1 MCLVV
6 FCITGCAS
14 LPEEHEQ
21 SVNYA
26 RQARYNEALN
36 FLETN
41 KKSLYGQRD
50 TVLYDLDEGVL
61 RYYAGDYAGSVKQ
74 LDDAKKL
81 IFSFYT
87 KSITQEASSFIV
99 NDTTVDYPGEDYEDV
114 YANLFM
120 SLSYYHQNK
129 LDDALVEMNRFIN
142 KVQEISSHHEAEL
155 FKARKAANDSN
166 QKPVTIEFHNSA
178 LGQYLSMLYH
188 RASGDKDAAYA
199 DNHMLSDAF
208 LTQKSLYPFPEPS
221 SVGSELSVPKG
232 KGRLNVIAFS
242 GLAPAKYEEKTHFM
256 EDYVLALPI
265 MKKQPSPVG
274 WIQVT
279 VTDPATAENVS
290 APLEE
295 IESIENIAMDTFKI
309 RSSIIYSKAVARSLI
324 KGTTTVASRV
334 AGEQMRGNDDSNV
347 AALGTM
353 LELFSSVNR
362 LSNELTESADL
373 RTSRYFPARADVGG
387 ITLDPGIYDVS
398 VSFYT
403 AQGGTLLATRKY
415 QGINVQ
421 PEKLALVEAACL
433 GDKIEITPTVT
444 SPQTVTAVP
453 EKQETVASSPAVASE
468 ITFRKPFVFGL
479 SAGLMTGGGSAWDS
493 DYYASSFGTVTN
505 KERLGG
511 AVSLYGKWQG
521 KKIGFRTG
529 IDFVFNNGLTSE
541 DSYTVLN
548 KSYTDTGTITN
559 STIDIPAL
567 LTLDLPVS
575 KLCISLLAG
584 PYISIPFSINKTYTD
599 EYNDTSDNIQFNTGG
614 VNFGLTAG
622 IGLTPPSGSGF
633 IFNMQYNLD
642 LTPTKGTYE
651 GSDAVS
657 LYTRRIW
664 LFSIGYQF

>member
-1 MCLVV
+1 MNPLRYTVCIILCMCLVV

-50 TVLYDLDEGVL
+50 AVLYNLDEGVL

-81 IFSFYT
+81 IFGFYT

-99 NDTTVDYPGEDYEDV
+99 NDTTVDYPGEDYEDI

-142 KVQEISSHHEAEL
+142 KVQEISSHHEEEL

-199 DNHMLSDAF
+199 DNHLLSDAF
-208 LTQKSLYPFPEPS
+208 LTQKNLYPFPEPL

-242 GLAPAKYEEKTHFM
+242 GLAPVKYEEKVHFM

-279 VTDPATAENVS
+279 VTDPATAETVS
-290 APLEE
+290 TSLEE

-309 RSSIIYSKAVARSLI
+309 RSSIIYSKAVARCMI

-334 AGEQMRGNDDSNV
+334 AGEQMSNNDDSNV

-387 ITLDPGIYDVS
+387 ITLNPGIYDVS

-403 AQGGTLLATRKY
+403 AQGGTLLATRQY
-415 QGINVQ
+415 QGISVQ

-433 GDKIEITPTVT
+433 GDKIEITPAADR
-444 SPQTVTAVP
+444 QGTA
-453 EKQETVASSPAVASE
+453 
-468 ITFRKPFVFGL
+468 
-479 SAGLMTGGGSAWDS
+479 
-493 DYYASSFGTVTN
+493 
-505 KERLGG
+505 
-511 AVSLYGKWQG
+511 
-521 KKIGFRTG
+521 
-529 IDFVFNNGLTSE
+529 
-541 DSYTVLN
+541 
-548 KSYTDTGTITN
+548 
-559 STIDIPAL
+559 
-567 LTLDLPVS
+567 
-575 KLCISLLAG
+575 
-584 PYISIPFSINKTYTD
+584 
-599 EYNDTSDNIQFNTGG
+599 
-614 VNFGLTAG
+614 
-622 IGLTPPSGSGF
+622 
-633 IFNMQYNLD
+633 
-642 LTPTKGTYE
+642 
-651 GSDAVS
+651 
-657 LYTRRIW
+657 TRMH
-664 LFSIGYQF
+664 Q